1 MTKQT
6 ETVSRKDPLREEFT
20 LKVLGV
26 GGAGCNAV
34 EHIARQRAAQS
45 EFADVQLAAVNTD
58 LQSLFD
64 LSVECVIPL
73 GATRTRGLGAGGDH
87 RPVGHFRWG
96 VGGAPHFGSHE
107 GLRFATAGVYIL
119 PRTLRN
125 QAFC

>member
-1 MTKQT
+1 MTKQNA
-6 ETVSRKDPLREEFT
+6 TVSRNDSAREEFT

-64 LSVECVIPL
+64 LSVECVMPL
-73 GATRTRGLGAGGDH
+73 GATRTWAG
-87 RPVGHFRWG
+87 RRRKRTRNSCANSAR
-96 VGGAPHFGSHE
+96 APRSS
-107 GLRFATAGVYIL
+107 
-119 PRTLRN
+119 
-125 QAFC
+125 

>member
-45 EFADVQLAAVNTD
+45 EFADVRLAAVNTD

-73 GATRTRGLGAGGDH
+73 GATRTRGLGAGGD
-87 RPVGHFRWG
+87 PDVGRTAADECTEQVHPLCA
-96 VGGAPHFGSHE
+96 GAGCAS
-107 GLRFATAGVYIL
+107 
-119 PRTLRN
+119 
-125 QAFC
+125 